1 MNILIQDICFGL
13 RLLRKNL
20 GFTLVAT
27 LTLALGIG
35 ANSAMFSVI
44 NTVLLR
50 PLPFRDPARLVA
62 VWDKAPKIMGDQR
75 LAVSYPN
82 FLDWNS
88 QNSVFEKAA
97 TFEVNEVNF
106 AAGAE
111 PEHLGAGLVSSDFF
125 SVLGVNPLQG
135 RTFLPSECTQG
146 GDRVAVLSFGLW
158 QRWGGQ
164 SDEILGQTVS
174 IDGNPYTVIGVMPA
188 DFKLGVKFSRL
199 QVNREPEL
207 WMPQTASPIDNRGN
221 HNQFA
226 IARLKNG
233 VTLKQAQAELA
244 ILSRQLARQYPDN
257 EGVETTVIGLQESL
271 RRDHRDQLL
280 ILMMAVVFVLLIA
293 CGNVANLLLTRA
305 ADREKEMAIRLALG
319 AGKTRVL
326 RQLLTEST
334 LLSLMGG
341 AVGLLLVV
349 WSSRLIDNILASKII
364 GIASLRVDPHV
375 VGFTLMTCLLT
386 GILFGLAPAWR
397 ISQVSLIESLK
408 LGGRTSSVHLDKNNL
423 TRLLVILQVSLSLAL
438 LVGGGLMI
446 KSFLRLC
453 QVEPGFRKDRILT
466 LGIPLN
472 SAQYSSAHA
481 QTIFYQRLLNRLSI
495 LPEVESAGMTSHL
508 PTSGAMFQGFSIEGR
523 PFQSATQE
531 PQSNVQFVSPQYLM
545 TLGIPLQIGRH
556 FTDQDSDNA
565 PSVAIINQALTRRY
579 WGDQNPLGS
588 RIHWNGWHSIIG
600 VVGDIKQDGLAAP
613 ASPQI
618 YLPFLQFSS
627 EDMKL
632 VVRTKADPMSL
643 AMAVKKEVQTLD
655 PNQPVS
661 NVRSMGQV
669 LADSVANS
677 RLLTA
682 LIGTFGI
689 VALALSVLGIYGVI
703 SHSVVQRTREIGIR
717 IALGARPGEVLEMI
731 LRQGLILILVGVS
744 VGMAGALG
752 VTHLV
757 SSQLFEVTPTDPGTF
772 ASVILLLIGIA
783 LLACYFPAR
792 RASRVDPL
800 VALRHE

>member
-1 MNILIQDICFGL
+1 
-13 RLLRKNL
+13 
-20 GFTLVAT
+20 
-27 LTLALGIG
+27 
-35 ANSAMFSVI
+35 
-44 NTVLLR
+44 
-50 PLPFRDPARLVA
+50 
-62 VWDKAPKIMGDQR
+62 
-75 LAVSYPN
+75 
-82 FLDWNS
+82 
-88 QNSVFEKAA
+88 
-97 TFEVNEVNF
+97 
-106 AAGAE
+106 
-111 PEHLGAGLVSSDFF
+111 
-125 SVLGVNPLQG
+125 
-135 RTFLPSECTQG
+135 
-146 GDRVAVLSFGLW
+146 
-158 QRWGGQ
+158 
-164 SDEILGQTVS
+164 
-174 IDGNPYTVIGVMPA
+174 
-188 DFKLGVKFSRL
+188 
-199 QVNREPEL
+199 
-207 WMPQTASPIDNRGN
+207 
-221 HNQFA
+221 
-226 IARLKNG
+226 
-233 VTLKQAQAELA
+233 
-244 ILSRQLARQYPDN
+244 
-257 EGVETTVIGLQESL
+257 
-271 RRDHRDQLL
+271 
-280 ILMMAVVFVLLIA
+280 
-293 CGNVANLLLTRA
+293 
-305 ADREKEMAIRLALG
+305 
-319 AGKTRVL
+319 
-326 RQLLTEST
+326 
-334 LLSLMGG
+334 
-341 AVGLLLVV
+341 
-349 WSSRLIDNILASKII
+349 LIDNILASKII